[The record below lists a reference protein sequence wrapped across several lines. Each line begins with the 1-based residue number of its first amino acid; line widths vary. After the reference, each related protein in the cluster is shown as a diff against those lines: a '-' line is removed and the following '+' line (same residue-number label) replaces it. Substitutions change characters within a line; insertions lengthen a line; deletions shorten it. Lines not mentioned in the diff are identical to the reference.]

1 MLIRHFSL
9 ILREAGMYNHDHYT
23 DEEATDEELVKFA
36 RTLDNEAYEHR
47 GKGWDFSANRSVNA
61 VNAEKKGKFII
72 ADWEKKNKVEIL
84 QRIMDK
90 ISSLGG
96 PLCVNFDINL
106 LKKAQK
112 SALLKLFLDNYGEYH
127 HVKVKKERGFFRE
140 EVYYYEI
147 SIDKLKNVAN
157 TDIESAI
164 FSVAFDNQV
173 KKSKRLEQ
181 QARKQAEDRL
191 AAEKPLIIG
200 IFSKRDYYFNKWQS
214 SFTTFIGIID
224 GSLLYYYDLPRKKGE
239 QLPYTNEQL
248 KDFKI
253 RKTTWPYY
261 ESPKYKNVHTY
272 KTFAAF
278 IKKYPEYA
286 YKRNEILQLK
296 ALRKKERAKLK

>member
-1 MLIRHFSL
+1 
-9 ILREAGMYNHDHYT
+9 MYTDDHYT
-23 DEEATDEELVKFA
+23 DEEATDEELEEFA
-36 RTLDNEAYEHR
+36 RTLEDEPYEHR
-47 GKGWDFSANRSVNA
+47 GKGWDHSANRSVNA
-61 VNAEKKGKFII
+61 VNAEKEGKFII
-72 ADWEKKNKVEIL
+72 ADWEKKTKAEIL

-90 ISSLGG
+90 IASLGG
-96 PLCVNFDINL
+96 PLCVNFDISL

-112 SALLKLFLDNYGEYH
+112 AALLRLFLDNYGEYH

-140 EVYYYEI
+140 EVYFYEI
-147 SIDKLKNVAN
+147 STDKLKNVVN

-164 FSVAFDNQV
+164 FSVACDNQV
-173 KKSKRLEQ
+173 KKNKRLEQ
-181 QARKQAEDRL
+181 QARKRAKDRL

-200 IFSKRDYYFNKWQS
+200 IFSKRDYYYNKWQS

-239 QLPYTNEQL
+239 ELPYTKEQL

-253 RKTTWPYY
+253 RKTTWPYV
-261 ESPKYKNVHTY
+261 ESSKYKDIHTY

-286 YKRNEILQLK
+286 YKKTEIRQLK